1 MGRGRR
7 WSTTEDEA
15 LVRLYLHIS
24 QSPVDG
30 TAEGCNVLKTKQNIL
45 AAFTQWFK
53 PPTRTHRSVQEVRN
67 HWPCISRDVSKFV
80 GCYRAVKTR
89 NQSEKMLTNPQ
100 RHRTLFAAQEG
111 FS

>member
-30 TAEGCNVLKTKQNIL
+30 TEQKAAAFRKNIL
-45 AAFTQWFK
+45 DTFHATVN
-53 PPTRTHRSVQEVRN
+53 PPHR
-67 HWPCISRDVSKFV
+67 
-80 GCYRAVKTR
+80 
-89 NQSEKMLTNPQ
+89 
-100 RHRTLFAAQEG
+100 
-111 FS
+111 